1 MGYPAYDSGVHT
13 LTKKEIETLLDMY
26 DQDPVNSLRTA
37 VGSALGIECPTWD
50 SMMAL
55 LPLQYTESGS
65 LAQQETSAM
74 DDLVKQLVE
83 HRSL

>member
-1 MGYPAYDSGVHT
+1 MHT
-13 LTKKEIETLLDMY
+13 LTKKEVETLLGMY
-26 DQDPVNSLRTA
+26 DQDPVNSLRLA
-37 VGSALGIECPTWD
+37 VSSTLGIQCPTWEV
-50 SMMAL
+50 MVAQ
-55 LPLQYTESGS
+55 LPQRYTASGL